1 MPPGY
6 WRFER
11 LGDSSYLPG
20 WDHSVIKQ
28 AEGRASAH
36 PLAPYRMRLGA
47 RPYKVGS
54 RTPQFMNIFKT
65 TAVLSDA
72 HISCRRVSPCHTLV
86 PSSAEHLTTSRL
98 VRFTDPLVRRLL
110 QVPHDHTRTGS
121 FL

>member
-6 WRFER
+6 TRFER
-11 LGDSSYLPG
+11 LTDSSYLPG

-65 TAVLSDA
+65 MTVLSDA
-72 HISCRRVSPCHTLV
+72 HIGCLRVSPCHKLV
-86 PSSAEHLTTSRL
+86 PCEHLTTSRL
-98 VRFTDPLVRRLL
+98 VRVTDPLVRRLL